1 MNQASI
7 RLGFLR
13 PQDARPIPA
22 NLRTERLG
30 IRALKTA
37 LKSENRK
44 KPLAGQVYPKSMG
57 TTMVI
62 LQAAHGCRA
71 FKGRA
76 C

>member
-44 KPLAGQVYPKSMG
+44 KTLSWAGLSKK
-57 TTMVI
+57 
-62 LQAAHGCRA
+62 HGNDDGDSAGCSWV
-71 FKGRA
+71 
-76 C
+76 